1 MTAQGQSPASRKTTP
16 IPTRFSREEL
26 ARIERTR
33 PLIGASTRSAFI
45 RQAVLEKLE
54 ALEGTGILQVRDVS
68 REEALRLIDAYL
80 QSHPGIHYVSELV
93 EELGLEPRTAFAAA
107 QKLIE
112 EGHAR
117 IGED

>member
-1 MTAQGQSPASRKTTP
+1 MTPHGQTPKARETTP

-33 PLIGASTRSAFI
+33 PMIGASSRSAFI
-45 RQAVLEKLE
+45 RLAVLEKLE
-54 ALEGTGILQVRDVS
+54 ELEGTGILQLREVS
-68 REEALRLIDAYL
+68 EEEAVRLIDAYL
-80 QSHPGIHYVSELV
+80 QGRPGIHYVSELV

-107 QKLIE
+107 QKLLD

-117 IGED
+117 IGRD

>member
-1 MTAQGQSPASRKTTP
+1 MTPQGPSPKSKGTTP

-54 ALEGTGILQVRDVS
+54 ELEGTGIIQIRDVS
-68 REEALRLIDAYL
+68 REEALRLIDDYL
-80 QSHPGIHYVSELV
+80 RTHPGIHYVSELV
-93 EELGLEPRTAFAAA
+93 EELGLEPRTVFAAA
-107 QKLIE
+107 QKLID
-112 EGHAR
+112 EGRAR